1 MKTVVLATLEYP
13 PQTGGV
19 ATYLA
24 NVVACF
30 PKGSIHVLAPEGGD
44 THAADMRSDAPIY
57 RRRLLG
63 KWVRPRW
70 LSALYWTDWL
80 LRKER
85 ADMLLVSHLL
95 PMGRA
100 ARIIKKWRG
109 IPYAVIVHGMDVALA
124 LEAGGAK
131 RATAKA
137 VLEDAEFVVANSAFT
152 AHLAETAGAK
162 KDRIMLVRPSPGF
175 PPYMTVPQGRLEVVR
190 QFYALGGGFRLLSVG
205 RLVERKGFT
214 EAIEAVALLKERGR
228 DVSLA
233 IVGDGPERRQL
244 EEFAKSE
251 GVADLVT
258 FTGKVPDHDL
268 PALYSLCDAF
278 VMAPRS
284 IGSDVEGFGIVYLEA
299 HLMGKPVIGS
309 RAGGVPDAVLD
320 GKTGLLVNP
329 GDPDAIAK
337 AVITLMDDPALWERL
352 GQAGRE
358 RVLHEFGWKLQ
369 AAPLVAA
376 LLAGKP

>member
-13 PQTGGV
+13 PQTGGI

-30 PKGSIHVLAPEGGD
+30 PKGSVHVLAPEGGD

-57 RRRLLG
+57 RRPLLG

-95 PMGRA
+95 PMGQA
-100 ARIIKKWRG
+100 ARIIKRHRG
-109 IPYAVIVHGMDVALA
+109 TPYAVIVHGMDVALA
-124 LEAGGAK
+124 LEAGGTK
-131 RATAKA
+131 RAQAKA
-137 VLEDAEFVVANSAFT
+137 VLEDAALVVANSAYT

-162 KDRIMLVRPSPGF
+162 KDKIMIVRPCPGF
-175 PPYMTVPQGRLEVVR
+175 PTYLTVPPSRLETVR
-190 QFYALGGGFRLLSVG
+190 QYYALGGGFRLLSVG
-205 RLVERKGFT
+205 RLVARKGFAG
-214 EAIEAVALLKERGR
+214 AIEALALLRERGR

-233 IVGDGPERRQL
+233 IVGDGPERGRL
-244 EEFAKSE
+244 EDLAKAK
-251 GVADLVT
+251 GVADRVT
-258 FTGKVPDHDL
+258 FTGKVPDEDL
-268 PALYSLCDAF
+268 PALYALCDAF

-284 IGSDVEGFGIVYLEA
+284 VGADVEGFGIVYLEA
-299 HLMGKPVIGS
+299 NLMAKPVIGS
-309 RAGGVPDAVLD
+309 RAGGVPDAVVD
-320 GKTGLLVNP
+320 GKTGLLVDP
-329 GDPDAIAK
+329 GDPEAIAK
-337 AVITLMDDPALWERL
+337 AVVSLMDDPALWERL
-352 GQAGRE
+352 GHDGRT
-358 RVLHEFGWKLQ
+358 RVIEEFNWRLQ

-376 LLAGKP
+376 LMEDKD